1 MKFAVAAL
9 LLATAAPALADAS
22 AAFRDGRWPAA
33 IAQGRTEATPASLI
47 LAGRAQLAIAAYDT
61 PTKARAL
68 ELVTLGERDFDAALA
83 KAPGNV
89 EAQLQKAVA
98 IGYRAKLT
106 KAPGL
111 AKDSLKRF
119 IAVRTAHPELAL
131 PWSAVGGWH
140 GGAIATLG
148 SFMAGVALGAKSG
161 EVDAGFARAI
171 RIEPNNPSHRVIYAL
186 TLMGLDK
193 KNGAKAAA
201 ALQGIGQLPARDGFE
216 AFLRAQGVQLAA
228 SIKAGDPAATQ
239 ALARRL
245 EAFGNLS

>member
-119 IAVRTAHPELAL
+119 IAVRTAHPELGNIDAAMR
-131 PWSAVGGWH
+131 PVGGH
-140 GGAIATLG
+140 
-148 SFMAGVALGAKSG
+148 
-161 EVDAGFARAI
+161 
-171 RIEPNNPSHRVIYAL
+171 
-186 TLMGLDK
+186 
-193 KNGAKAAA
+193 AAD
-201 ALQGIGQLPARDGFE
+201 P
-216 AFLRAQGVQLAA
+216 LADEGMEGCCA
-228 SIKAGDPAATQ
+228 VEQ
-239 ALARRL
+239 VFCR
-245 EAFGNLS
+245 